1 MCNPSPYA
9 IQLRTHKPMMRQTRQ
24 KEQWDLFPRNTEERF
39 TLRGTGGRKPGKL
52 STWVLKPNKSGLK
65 VKEGVP
71 SFSEPQF
78 LQLENGGNLFME

>member
-39 TLRGTGGRKPGKL
+39 TLRGAGGRKPGKL